1 MHVASTFVLLCTQK
15 AVIFLQTIASQKNP
29 AARLPEVRPIC
40 TFHMKKLEEYLENVQ
55 WIFLRTEKFFHE
67 RYSKVKMIIDTCIKR
82 KISLSLTFLIHC
94 SSPYAQVFY
103 RFFFV
108 VLLRKGE
115 QRLLEKT
122 RNTTDFHANS
132 NPLEDI
138 SNPPSRHAMTSRYCV
153 AYFTK
158 VEKFWTGNCTREI
171 GCFYK

>member
-1 MHVASTFVLLCTQK
+1 M
-15 AVIFLQTIASQKNP
+15 LQMIASQKNP

-40 TFHMKKLEEYLENVQ
+40 TFHIKKLEDLEYLENVQ
-55 WIFLRTEKFFHE
+55 WIFLRPEKFFHE
-67 RYSKVKMIIDTCIKR
+67 RYSKVKMIIVTYIKR
-82 KISLSLTFLIHC
+82 KISLSLIFLIHC
-94 SSPYAQVFY
+94 SSPYAQVFLP
-103 RFFFV
+103 F
-108 VLLRKGE
+108 LLRCFVTKRRAKTAG
-115 QRLLEKT
+115 KT

-138 SNPPSRHAMTSRYCV
+138 SNRHAMTSRYCV